1 MNVFDWLGVFPRRL
15 FDAGSVREGGREGGA
30 GGVSKLKYEMWA
42 LVCVVGEMKLHS
54 KSSERDR
61 AEGEH
66 EDVKLY
72 ASGVRECA

>member
-1 MNVFDWLGVFPRRL
+1 M
-15 FDAGSVREGGREGGA
+15 
-30 GGVSKLKYEMWA
+30 SKLKHEMWA
-42 LVCVVGEMKLHS
+42 LGCVVGEMKLHSKSSERDRAEGEHEMKLHS